1 MPRHAWLGGA
11 SIRVSSGAC
20 AVGQLAKRA
29 AATESSLSS
38 ALRVMSGDHIPVG
51 SSVLRQSAA
60 DDGDVDS
67 ETITYD
73 ITVPMVFL
81 PDEIIPVQVSI
92 RGGTSL
98 TGALR
103 DAQSTPLTDLTVG
116 DFKLACVREL
126 LRVGKREHRSVGA
139 WVLNWEVRTLEPVR
153 YS

>member
-1 MPRHAWLGGA
+1 
-11 SIRVSSGAC
+11 
-20 AVGQLAKRA
+20 
-29 AATESSLSS
+29 
-38 ALRVMSGDHIPVG
+38 MSGDHIPVG

-98 TGALR
+98 TVLCATLSPLR
-103 DAQSTPLTDLTVG
+103 
-116 DFKLACVREL
+116 
-126 LRVGKREHRSVGA
+126 
-139 WVLNWEVRTLEPVR
+139 
-153 YS
+153 